1 MPSFLYDT
9 RFLVEYFFSNEH
21 ELQVRA
27 KDFVAKNRTRY
38 VSVVSLHELYF
49 LELAS
54 RGRNVGRLR
63 LQGVQDVFHVVDV
76 NSQIAIDASELRRK
90 YRIPMGDSLIAATCR
105 FLGAQCV
112 TDDPHFAQIKEIK
125 TRWARE

>member
-21 ELQVRA
+21 EHQVRA

-38 VSVVSLHELYF
+38 VSVMSLHELYF

-54 RGRNVGRLR
+54 RGRDVARLR
-63 LQGVQDVFHVVDV
+63 LQAVKDVFRVVDV
-76 NSQIAIDASELRRK
+76 NSEIAIEASELRHK
-90 YRIPMGDSLIAATCR
+90 YRIPMGDSVIAATCR

-112 TDDPHFAQIKEIK
+112 TDDPHFTQIEEIK
-125 TRWARE
+125 TSWAR